1 MKKYLTVLLSDIAEA
16 KNNRPDF
23 RPISDDEIIPFELDD
38 FWEANMEDSAE
49 SEPSKPSSAPS
60 KTGNIREIMGL
71 NREQFPPAEYWT
83 EEEAAQLV
91 IALNDLLGHYHLAAD
106 YPPNLP
112 PNLAYST
119 LVGALEMYAPIMPF
133 GEWHLEF
140 CDYNPAECPFGEAY
154 CGCNNIYSSDL
165 VKTDEEKFIES
176 MDHPDNIP
184 SVYNYCDAWCERCR
198 FDRRCSVSRLL
209 PAFSEWEEEPERFEL
224 SKWQDDTEKL
234 AAAKNWLKT
243 QSVPEI
249 SPLKEERDIFD
260 KEMNEVRRDINRVAV
275 VQLAAHYESD
285 LSKWLKTDKIKM
297 LVETIDNPLTD
308 TDNAEQEA
316 AFKTALSVI
325 HWYVHSLRIKL
336 SRAVRSKIED
346 EDFMDFED
354 MPKDSDGSAKV
365 ALIGADNSLVA
376 WYDLL
381 HILTDETD
389 FAAKMMFLL
398 QTIIVEGEREFPE
411 ARAFVRIGFD
421 EIVP

>member
-1 MKKYLTVLLSDIAEA
+1 MKKYLAVLLSDIAEA

-49 SEPSKPSSAPS
+49 SEAQKPTAAP
-60 KTGNIREIMGL
+60 KRTGNIREIMGL
-71 NREQFPPAEYWT
+71 NREQFPPADYWT

-112 PNLAYST
+112 PLMAYST
-119 LVGALEMYAPIMPF
+119 LVGALELYAPIMPF

-140 CDYNPAECPFGEAY
+140 CNYNPEECPFGEAY

-184 SVYNYCDAWCERCR
+184 SVYNYCDGWCERCR

-209 PAFSEWEEEPERFEL
+209 PSLSETDEEPEIFEL

-243 QSVPEI
+243 QSSPII

-260 KEMNEVRRDINRVAV
+260 TEMNEVRRDIKRVAV
-275 VQLAAHYESD
+275 VQLAARYESD
-285 LSKWLKTDKIKM
+285 LSKWLKTDKIKT

-308 TDNAEQEA
+308 KENAAQETVL
-316 AFKTALSVI
+316 KTTLSVI
-325 HWYVHSLRIKL
+325 LWYVHFIRIKL

-346 EDFMDFED
+346 KDFMDFHD
-354 MPKDSDGSAKV
+354 IPTDSDGSAKI
-365 ALIGADNSLVA
+365 ALIGADNSFVA

-381 HILTDETD
+381 QIMPEEKD

-398 QTIIVEGEREFPE
+398 QAVIEEGEREFSE
-411 ARAFVRIGFD
+411 ARAFMRAGFD
-421 EIVP
+421 EMA

>member
-1 MKKYLTVLLSDIAEA
+1 MKKYLAALLSDIAEA

-38 FWEANMEDSAE
+38 FFEANMEDAE
-49 SEPSKPSSAPS
+49 SEAQKPISAPK

-71 NREQFPPAEYWT
+71 NREQFPPADYWT

-112 PNLAYST
+112 PHLAYST
-119 LVGALEMYAPIMPF
+119 LVGALEKYAPIMPF

-140 CDYNPAECPFGEAY
+140 CNYNPEECPFGEAY
-154 CGCNNIYSSDL
+154 CGCNNIYNSDL

-209 PAFSEWEEEPERFEL
+209 PAFAESEEEPERFEL
-224 SKWQDDTEKL
+224 TKWQDDTEKL

-243 QSVPEI
+243 QSAPII

-260 KEMNEVRRDINRVAV
+260 TEMNEVRRDINRVAV
-275 VQLAAHYESD
+275 VQLAARYESD
-285 LSKWLKTDKIKM
+285 LSKWLKTDKIKT
-297 LVETIDNPLTD
+297 LVETIDKPLKYKE
-308 TDNAEQEA
+308 NAEEETVL
-316 AFKTALSVI
+316 KTALSVI
-325 HWYVHSLRIKL
+325 HWYLHFIRIKL
-336 SRAVRSKIED
+336 SRAVSSKIED
-346 EDFMDFED
+346 KDFMDFED

-365 ALIGADNSLVA
+365 ALIGAENSFVA

-381 HILTDETD
+381 KIMPEETA
-389 FAAKMMFLL
+389 FAVKMMSLL
-398 QTIIVEGEREFPE
+398 QAVIEEGEREFPE
-411 ARAFVRIGFD
+411 ARVFVRPGFD
-421 EIVP
+421 EMV